1 MKLVSSPD
9 QKSIEALIKNLLILA
24 TYSLSNLWPWGEIY
38 THTDTHAHTHTHTDT
53 HAHTHIR
60 THTHTHT
67 YLFTVEPL
75 AVG

>member
-38 THTDTHAHTHTHTDT
+38 THTDTHAHTHTHTYIGNEKT
-53 HAHTHIR
+53 SHSTANGC
-60 THTHTHT
+60 
-67 YLFTVEPL
+67 E
-75 AVG
+75 

>member
-38 THTDTHAHTHTHTDT
+38 THTDTHAHTDT
-53 HAHTHIR
+53 ERAQLEELHEGVASR
-60 THTHTHT
+60 
-67 YLFTVEPL
+67 
-75 AVG
+75 